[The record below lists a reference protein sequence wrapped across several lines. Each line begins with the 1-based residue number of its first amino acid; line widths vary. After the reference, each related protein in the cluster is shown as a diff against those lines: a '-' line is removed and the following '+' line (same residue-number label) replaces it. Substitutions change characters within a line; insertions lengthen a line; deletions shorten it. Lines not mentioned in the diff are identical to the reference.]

1 MSTPLLRC
9 SNVSVAYGEVVGLRD
24 VSLDVAQG
32 EVIAIIGANGAGKS
46 SLLNGIMRLAKTTG
60 TVEFDGHDISRARA
74 SRLTRMGL
82 ALVPERRQI
91 FPSLTVEENLLVGAN
106 ALPRRERRAALA
118 EIYDTFAL
126 LAERREQA
134 AGTMSGGQQQI
145 VALARA
151 VISRPK
157 LCLLDEPS
165 LGLAPIWVSELFN
178 EITRLARTGMTIV
191 VVEQLASA
199 ALAIADRGYVLEHGR
214 VALEGRAADLL
225 GNAAVA
231 GRYLGSVDQAAAR

>member
-1 MSTPLLRC
+1 MTAPLLRC
-9 SNVSVAYGEVVGLRD
+9 SNLSVSYGEVVGLRE
-24 VSLDVAQG
+24 VSLEVASG

-46 SLLNGIMRLAKTTG
+46 SLLRGIMRLAKTTG
-60 TVEFDGHDISRARA
+60 TVEFDGRDITRTRA
-74 SRLTRMGL
+74 SRLTSAGL

-106 ALPRRERRAALA
+106 ALPRRERRDALA
-118 EIYDTFAL
+118 QTYDTFAIL
-126 LAERREQA
+126 GDRRKQA

-151 VISRPK
+151 VISRPR

-165 LGLAPIWVSELFN
+165 LGLAPIWVGELFT
-178 EITRLARTGMTIV
+178 EITRLAKTGMTMI

-214 VALEGRAADLL
+214 VALRGPAAELL
-225 GNAAVA
+225 GNSEVA
-231 GRYLGSVDQAAAR
+231 GRYLGSVDRAAAL